1 MSKYMIYREPCLFSY
16 LPSHCLCNLGLEFLH
31 LHVRV
36 HVHGEVIEFLQ
47 AANTMTHTHTRGY
60 VQDSTCRYEDTSEE
74 LYNVSLYTA
83 VSPSARSVDTHS
95 HTHTHTSI
103 ARNTHAYYHS
113 ISPQQNA
120 SFFSSHTRPYLRQRT
135 HRRPPIK
142 TPFVLLDART
152 HCYLHTTLSPSLSLS
167 LSPSLLRNEETLR
180 LELCVEIVP

>member
-1 MSKYMIYREPCLFSY
+1 MSVWRRAHDERTTHERTKTHSCLIFMQSISRLRSVSKYMIYREPCLFSY

-95 HTHTHTSI
+95 HTHTHTH
-103 ARNTHAYYHS
+103 THFHS
-113 ISPQQNA
+113 A
-120 SFFSSHTRPYLRQRT
+120 KHTRIVFLRSRMRVFF
-135 HRRPPIK
+135 HRIHVH
-142 TPFVLLDART
+142 TSVSVLIDVLQ
-152 HCYLHTTLSPSLSLS
+152 
-167 LSPSLLRNEETLR
+167 
-180 LELCVEIVP
+180 